1 MSITVYGFWR
11 SIASFRVRVAL
22 KLKGLPFEEI
32 PVDILSGEQFKPDYA
47 AVSAERVVPTF
58 IHDGHSIFQ
67 SLAIIEYLE
76 ETHPTPPLLP
86 KDARGRARVRGLALI
101 VACEGHPPV
110 VPRIRRYLDRELNL
124 RESQQTEWRRHWT
137 LETLT
142 ALEGHLAGH
151 KDTGRFCHGD
161 TPTLADIC
169 LAGHA
174 TVAAMLQIDLKPW
187 PTVKRIYETAMAM
200 PEFATAHPLA
210 QPDTPEAMRPKK

>member
-1 MSITVYGFWR
+1 MKFFSFWR
-11 SIASFRVRVAL
+11 SQASFRVRIAL
-22 KLKGLPFEEI
+22 NLKKLPTEVVFVDLDTNAHHTDEFRSVNPQMALPALVE
-32 PVDILSGEQFKPDYA
+32 D
-47 AVSAERVVPTF
+47 
-58 IHDGHSIFQ
+58 DGTTLFQ

-86 KDARGRARVRGLALI
+86 KDAHGRARVRGLALI
-101 VACEGHPPV
+101 VACEGHPPL

-142 ALEGHLAGH
+142 ALEKHLARD
-151 KDTGRFCHGD
+151 KETGRFCHGD

-174 TVAAMLQIDLKPW
+174 SVAAMLQIDLKPW

>member
-1 MSITVYGFWR
+1 MKFFSFWR
-11 SIASFRVRVAL
+11 SQASFRVRIALNLKKLPTEVTFVDLDADAHHADEFRRVNPQMALPALVA
-22 KLKGLPFEEI
+22 
-32 PVDILSGEQFKPDYA
+32 D
-47 AVSAERVVPTF
+47 
-58 IHDGHSIFQ
+58 DGTTLFQ

-86 KDARGRARVRGLALI
+86 ADPRGRARVRGLALI

-124 RESQQTEWRRHWT
+124 RDTQQTAWRRHWT
-137 LETLT
+137 VETLA

-161 TPTLADIC
+161 ALSLADIC

-174 TVAAMLQIDLKPW
+174 TVADMLQIDLKPW
-187 PTVKRIYETAMAM
+187 PTVKRIYETLMAM
-200 PEFATAHPLA
+200 PEFSTAHPLA
-210 QPDTPEAMRPKK
+210 QPDTPEAMRPKA

>member
-1 MSITVYGFWR
+1 
-11 SIASFRVRVAL
+11 
-22 KLKGLPFEEI
+22 
-32 PVDILSGEQFKPDYA
+32 
-47 AVSAERVVPTF
+47 
-58 IHDGHSIFQ
+58 
-67 SLAIIEYLE
+67 
-76 ETHPTPPLLP
+76 
-86 KDARGRARVRGLALI
+86 VRGLALI
-101 VACEGHPPV
+101 VACEGHPPL

-142 ALEGHLAGH
+142 ALEKHLARD
-151 KDTGRFCHGD
+151 KETGRFCHGD

-174 TVAAMLQIDLKPW
+174 SVAAMLQIDLKPW
-187 PTVKRIYETAMAM
+187 PTVKRIYEASMAM

>member
-1 MSITVYGFWR
+1 MKFFSFWR
-11 SIASFRVRVAL
+11 SQASFRVRIAL
-22 KLKGLPFEEI
+22 NLKKLPTEVLFVDLDADAHHTDDFRKVNPQMALPALVE
-32 PVDILSGEQFKPDYA
+32 D
-47 AVSAERVVPTF
+47 
-58 IHDGHSIFQ
+58 DGTTLFQ

-76 ETHPTPPLLP
+76 ETHPAPPLLP

-142 ALEGHLAGH
+142 SLEGHLAGH

-169 LAGHA
+169 LVPQLANARRYKIPLDRYPTLTRIESHCLA
-174 TVAAMLQIDLKPW
+174 LDAFAA
-187 PTVKRIYETAMAM
+187 AA
-200 PEFATAHPLA
+200 PER
-210 QPDTPEAMRPKK
+210 QPDAA

>member
-1 MSITVYGFWR
+1 MKFFSFWR
-11 SIASFRVRVAL
+11 SQASFRVRIAL
-22 KLKGLPFEEI
+22 NLKKRPTEVVFVDLDANAHHTDEFQSVNPQMALPALVE
-32 PVDILSGEQFKPDYA
+32 D
-47 AVSAERVVPTF
+47 
-58 IHDGHSIFQ
+58 DGSTLFQ

-86 KDARGRARVRGLALI
+86 KDARGRARVRGLSLI
-101 VACEGHPPV
+101 VACEGHPPL

-142 ALEGHLAGH
+142 ALEKHLARD
-151 KDTGRFCHGD
+151 KETGRFCHGD

-174 TVAAMLQIDLKPW
+174 TVAAMLQINLKPW
-187 PTVKRIYETAMAM
+187 PTVKRIYETSMAM

-210 QPDTPEAMRPKK
+210 QPDTPEAMRPKGA

>member
-1 MSITVYGFWR
+1 MAAPELGVLGLSI
-11 SIASFRVRVAL
+11 VRIWVAAVAL
-22 KLKGLPFEEI
+22 LLLAPFVGVRLP
-32 PVDILSGEQFKPDYA
+32 
-47 AVSAERVVPTF
+47 R
-58 IHDGHSIFQ
+58 
-67 SLAIIEYLE
+67 
-76 ETHPTPPLLP
+76 
-86 KDARGRARVRGLALI
+86 RADLALI
-101 VACEGHPPV
+101 VACEGHPPL

>member
-1 MSITVYGFWR
+1 MKFFSFWR
-11 SIASFRVRVAL
+11 SQASFRVRIALNLKKLPTEVVFVDLDADAHHADEFRRVNPQMALPALVA
-22 KLKGLPFEEI
+22 
-32 PVDILSGEQFKPDYA
+32 D
-47 AVSAERVVPTF
+47 
-58 IHDGHSIFQ
+58 DGTTLFQ

-86 KDARGRARVRGLALI
+86 ADPRGRARVRGLALI

-124 RESQQTEWRRHWT
+124 RDTQQTAWRRHWT
-137 LETLT
+137 VETLA

-161 TPTLADIC
+161 QPSLADIC

-174 TVAAMLQIDLKPW
+174 TVADMLQIDLKPW
-187 PTVKRIYETAMAM
+187 PTVKRIYETSMAM

-210 QPDTPEAMRPKK
+210 QPDTPEAMRPKGA